1 MSESDQEGTSARR
14 IAAVVV
20 HYGDQKRIVRAV
32 LNHSRLGAY
41 SNIVVVANDLSQ
53 RPEGLKDI
61 PCTWLIPRR
70 NIGFGDAC
78 QLGAT
83 TCQADVY
90 AFFNA
95 HVTIDRVSV
104 HRCASAFDIAEV
116 GIAAPYLHHPGTK
129 KPIVNWGYTYCTRT
143 YSPIL
148 RLPIQV
154 PLKNGRV
161 SDERGPVELID
172 NDWATGGAIF
182 CRNEVIRD
190 IGWDGSYFLGF
201 EDVDISMRAKKRGWR
216 VVTVASAIAF
226 HSGEST
232 RKSTASAY
240 YTMRNILWFARKHY
254 DRRLQIFLTA
264 YVLFRLSRLAAA
276 DVLNGRRPPHSRP
289 AARGILDGWLL
300 WPESSESLAV
310 EPLWS
315 KQGKESSQPD
325 R

>member
-1 MSESDQEGTSARR
+1 LSESDQETTSARR

-32 LNHSRLGAY
+32 LNHSRLGVF

-53 RPEGLKDI
+53 RPEGLNEI

-70 NIGFGDAC
+70 NVGFGDAC

-95 HVTIDRVSV
+95 HVTIDKGSV
-104 HRCASAFDIAEV
+104 HRCASAFDILDI
-116 GIAAPYLHHPGTK
+116 GIAAPYLYHPGTNK
-129 KPIVNWGYTYCTRT
+129 SIVNWNYTYCTRT

-161 SDERGPVELID
+161 SDERDPVDLID

-182 CRNEVIRD
+182 CRNEVIEN

-201 EDVDISMRAKKRGWR
+201 EDVDISMRAKERRWR

-232 RKSTASAY
+232 RKSTASTY
-240 YTMRNILWFARKHY
+240 YGMRNILWFARKHY
-254 DRRLQIFLTA
+254 ARRLRILLTA
-264 YVLFRLSRLAAA
+264 YLLFRLSRLVAA
-276 DVLNGRRPPHSRP
+276 DVLTGRRPPHSRP
-289 AARGILDGWLL
+289 ATRGMLDGWLL
-300 WPESSESLAV
+300 RPESSESLAV

-315 KQGKESSQPD
+315 EEG
-325 R
+325 

>member
-1 MSESDQEGTSARR
+1 M
-14 IAAVVV
+14 VV